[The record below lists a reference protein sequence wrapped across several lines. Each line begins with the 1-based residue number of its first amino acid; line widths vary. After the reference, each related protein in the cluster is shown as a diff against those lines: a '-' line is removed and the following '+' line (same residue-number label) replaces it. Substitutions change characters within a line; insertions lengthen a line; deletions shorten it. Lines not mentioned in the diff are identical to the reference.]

1 MHEHPVVVRRMRL
14 WLDGLRLREFPLR
27 GCDAAVAAVNAAIA
41 VGVAGREG
49 VVAGEGA
56 AARRVREVAAV
67 RPIQLPPW
75 IVDEIMETKENS

>member
-1 MHEHPVVVRRMRL
+1 MHEHPVVRRMRL

-27 GCDAAVAAVNAAIA
+27 GCDAAVAAVNAA

-56 AARRVREVAAV
+56 AARRRVREVAAV

>member
-1 MHEHPVVVRRMRL
+1 MHEHPLVVL
-14 WLDGLRLREFPLR
+14 WVDALRLREFPLR

-56 AARRVREVAAV
+56 AARRRVREVAAV
-67 RPIQLPPW
+67 RTGELTPW
-75 IVDEIMETKENS
+75 IVEGIIKN